1 MLLSSSSS
9 PAAYETLAFKRK
21 VNDALKDVER
31 ILCIEKKPSIA
42 GDVDHTYGDKYE
54 LVNSVSNIS
63 IIAYMNTLQQLG
75 LDADVLKSID
85 VSEPTTLRFD
95 ASTSCKMLE
104 KKVVDVPM
112 DRSYEETVETKS
124 TGILGNSKTKRVN
137 KVVQHVEEWHY
148 KVKTS
153 WSVSIYSGTNVAQKI
168 VIKARQGSTTLI
180 TQSKSMPL
188 PEHKDYTPVELS
200 LTWLLQQ
207 IDTDKLTSMFRV
219 DVEESKTK
227 TPRRNEATQ
236 KAIDFAK
243 LLKAWAN
250 NVQAFM
256 VKLDTSILAG
266 MHNPALPTAPK
277 VKPMLR
283 NMASHQIFNPILP
296 LFQEDMQD
304 TASTNVENKSL
315 LRLQESDGR
324 AKHCV
329 LPLLDITKL
338 LDEHVNSISQALEKV
353 QKSFSPDKE
362 DNIVA
367 FSEATMYLITS
378 HLPQLVDNF
387 VESMAYV
394 EDMTEQQLLAA
405 IGKRLTS
412 GDLDTFVKYHN
423 ARMLSPIPQPF
434 SQAIRQP
441 EHNPVGLISIES
453 SDDEHKCIH
462 THTRLVDNSLLKMPL
477 NAATTLEM
485 TGKQYLHG
493 WLNHRFEKNHHRYQ
507 LVSRARQFSAFILV
521 IGTMTGPNTIDPKNA
536 IIIQNKDEVIIPL
549 LLNELPTAKEFK
561 DAIKSLSP
569 EQQAFAQA
577 YRSMQLQSSVFGIAV
592 IQIKPQLEVLLGLPQ
607 NSLDKEMKLTQDLM
621 ELFTE
626 FQVPCD
632 LLSYNGR
639 NEGIALEDKVANV
652 QENVKAVMDVIDGEK
667 LKQIELAKAKTD
679 MAIEQT
685 VQDHLNHDEVNDDEI
700 MRRRNLKKSRMEGSA
715 LRSFGCR
722 MPPQPVPVAM
732 MACESTY
739 AGPPQTV
746 ACMSFSD
753 DVQSSSFSPS
763 FSSSLF
769 GSSANRGGM
778 QQQDTHPQTAASDFS
793 KEKTLA
799 SDSRTLSSN
808 GVDFTLLPQ
817 LLDAAVEKADNT
829 SALRSTIIKTGQE
842 WVRNRQENILA
853 AVKRNELSND
863 KDLKQEKDKAF
874 DLLDAL
880 SRSGSL
886 SIKSSELHVIVA
898 VTHCFEKDII
908 GTIIQD
914 NINPIQKLESSTLL
928 FAAAIHGVEARDLIK
943 DESELSRLEGQNP
956 MLLLQNNDESES
968 QEA

>member
-1 MLLSSSSS
+1 
-9 PAAYETLAFKRK
+9 
-21 VNDALKDVER
+21 
-31 ILCIEKKPSIA
+31 
-42 GDVDHTYGDKYE
+42 
-54 LVNSVSNIS
+54 
-63 IIAYMNTLQQLG
+63 
-75 LDADVLKSID
+75 
-85 VSEPTTLRFD
+85 
-95 ASTSCKMLE
+95 
-104 KKVVDVPM
+104 
-112 DRSYEETVETKS
+112 
-124 TGILGNSKTKRVN
+124 
-137 KVVQHVEEWHY
+137 
-148 KVKTS
+148 
-153 WSVSIYSGTNVAQKI
+153 
-168 VIKARQGSTTLI
+168 
-180 TQSKSMPL
+180 
-188 PEHKDYTPVELS
+188 
-200 LTWLLQQ
+200 
-207 IDTDKLTSMFRV
+207 
-219 DVEESKTK
+219 
-227 TPRRNEATQ
+227 
-236 KAIDFAK
+236 
-243 LLKAWAN
+243 
-250 NVQAFM
+250 
-256 VKLDTSILAG
+256 
-266 MHNPALPTAPK
+266 
-277 VKPMLR
+277 
-283 NMASHQIFNPILP
+283 
-296 LFQEDMQD
+296 
-304 TASTNVENKSL
+304 
-315 LRLQESDGR
+315 
-324 AKHCV
+324 
-329 LPLLDITKL
+329 
-338 LDEHVNSISQALEKV
+338 
-353 QKSFSPDKE
+353 
-362 DNIVA
+362 
-367 FSEATMYLITS
+367 MYLITS

-462 THTRLVDNSLLKMPL
+462 THTRWVDNSLLKMPL

-493 WLNHRFEKNHHRYQ
+493 WLNHRFEKDHHRYQ
-507 LVSRARQFSAFILV
+507 FVSRARQFSAFILV

-685 VQDHLNHDEVNDDEI
+685 VQDHLNHDEVNDDKI
-700 MRRRNLKKSRMEGSA
+700 MMRRNLKKSRMEGSA
-715 LRSFGCR
+715 MRAFGCR
-722 MPPQPVPVAM
+722 MPPQPVAM

-739 AGPPQTV
+739 AEPPQTA

-753 DVQSSSFSPS
+753 DVQSS
-763 FSSSLF
+763 
-769 GSSANRGGM
+769 NRGGM
-778 QQQDTHPQTAASDFS
+778 QQQDTQPQTAASDFRRN
-793 KEKTLA
+793 ETTLA

-853 AVKRNELSND
+853 AVKREELSDD

-928 FAAAIHGVEARDLIK
+928 FASAIHGVEARDLIK
-943 DESELSRLEGQNP
+943 DEKELSRLEGQNP

-968 QEA
+968 

>member
-1 MLLSSSSS
+1 MLLSSTSS

-63 IIAYMNTLQQLG
+63 IIAYMNTLQQIG
-75 LDADVLKSID
+75 LDTDVLKSID
-85 VSEPTTLRFD
+85 VSAPTTLRFD

-124 TGILGNSKTKRVN
+124 TGILGNSKTKRVS

-153 WSVSIYSGTNVAQKI
+153 WSVSIYQGTNVAEKI
-168 VIKARQGSTTLI
+168 VIKNRHGSTTLI

-188 PEHKDYTPVELS
+188 PEHEDYTPVELP

-250 NVQAFM
+250 NVQSFM

-266 MHNPALPTAPK
+266 MNNPALPTAPK

-304 TASTNVENKSL
+304 TASTNVESKSV

-329 LPLLDITKL
+329 LPLPDMTKL
-338 LDEHVNSISQALEKV
+338 LDEHVNSMAQALDKI
-353 QKSFSPDKE
+353 QKCFPPDKE

-367 FSEATMYLITS
+367 FSEAAMYLLTA

-387 VESMAYV
+387 VGSMAYV
-394 EDMTEQQLLAA
+394 EEIMEQQLLAA

-441 EHNPVGLISIES
+441 EHNPVGQISIES

-569 EQQAFAQA
+569 EQQSFAQA

-626 FQVPCD
+626 FQVPTD

-685 VQDHLNHDEVNDDEI
+685 VQDHLNHDEVNDDKI
-700 MRRRNLKKSRMEGSA
+700 MMRRNLKKSRMEGSA
-715 LRSFGCR
+715 MRAFGCR
-722 MPPQPVPVAM
+722 MPPQPVAM

-739 AGPPQTV
+739 AEPPQTA

-753 DVQSSSFSPS
+753 DVQSS
-763 FSSSLF
+763 
-769 GSSANRGGM
+769 NRGGM
-778 QQQDTHPQTAASDFS
+778 QQQDTQPQTAASDFRRN
-793 KEKTLA
+793 ETTLA

-853 AVKRNELSND
+853 AVKREELSDD

-928 FAAAIHGVEARDLIK
+928 FASAIHGVEARDLIK
-943 DESELSRLEGQNP
+943 DEKELSRLEGQNP